1 MIAKKVGLVGLAA
14 LVGALAAAVP
24 GSAAGNKFADSTVT
38 RDCGDGDTVT
48 LVGPLK
54 LWPPNHKF
62 VDEPVTATS
71 GDPADSVTITITPT
85 VTDATGGDG
94 GPQHD
99 PDTNASDEG
108 TIVGTG
114 TGAATAAVA
123 LRAERS
129 GKGEGRT
136 YVLNWVAQFA
146 EKSCSS
152 SSAQDSDPNNDPF
165 VITVPHDMRGGAGW
179 K

>member
-1 MIAKKVGLVGLAA
+1 LIAKKAGLVGLAA
-14 LVGALAAAVP
+14 LVGALAAAAP
-24 GSAAGNKFADSTVT
+24 SSAGGNKYSDSTVT

-71 GDPADSVTITITPT
+71 GEPADSVTITITPT
-85 VTDATGGDG
+85 VTDAVGGDG
-94 GPQHD
+94 GAQHD

-114 TGAATAAVA
+114 TGSATAAVA

-129 GKGEGRT
+129 GKGDGRT
-136 YVLNWVAQFA
+136 YILNWVAQFG

-152 SSAQDSDPNNDPF
+152 SSAEDSDVNNDPF
-165 VITVPHDMRGGAGW
+165 VITVPHDMRGGADW